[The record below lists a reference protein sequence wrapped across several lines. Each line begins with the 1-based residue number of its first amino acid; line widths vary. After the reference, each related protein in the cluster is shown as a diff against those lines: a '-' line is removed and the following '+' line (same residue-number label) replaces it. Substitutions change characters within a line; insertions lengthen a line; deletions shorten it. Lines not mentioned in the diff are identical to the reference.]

1 MKKVIGGSIAI
12 ILGLFCFSAFFS
24 AFLTFLAG
32 IIPLTLILAGC
43 LTIYLNRDDD
53 APEYTQPEAKSI
65 KAVEDKSVETKITQT
80 QPEDNI
86 TDNVI
91 EDTPKLSGNTSTY
104 VFHSPDC
111 KFSKSKKC
119 TSFFNTR
126 EEAIQEGYKPCGIC
140 KP

>member
-24 AFLTFLAG
+24 SFLILLAG
-32 IIPLTLILAGC
+32 MIPVTLILAGC
-43 LTIYLNRDDD
+43 LTIYLKHENE
-53 APEYTQPEAKSI
+53 PSEAEPFETKPFETKSI
-65 KAVEDKSVETKITQT
+65 ETDPVES
-80 QPEDNI
+80 I
-86 TDNVI
+86 TDKPT
-91 EDTPKLSGNTSTY
+91 DDSPKLLGNTGTL

-119 TSFFNTR
+119 TAIFDTS
-126 EEAIQEGYKPCGIC
+126 EEAIQNGYKSCGIC

>member
-32 IIPLTLILAGC
+32 TLPLILILSGC
-43 LTIYLNRDDD
+43 LIIYLKREDES
-53 APEYTQPEAKSI
+53 PEWNEDEVKSDEI
-65 KAVEDKSVETKITQT
+65 IEPKPVETQITRPQSEDDIKDKI
-80 QPEDNI
+80 I
-86 TDNVI
+86 A
-91 EDTPKLSGNTSTY
+91 DTSKFTGNTGTY
-104 VFHSPDC
+104 VFHSHGC
-111 KFSKSKKC
+111 KFSESKNC
-119 TSFFNTR
+119 TSVFNTR

>member
-12 ILGLFCFSAFFS
+12 IIGLFCFSAFFS

-32 IIPLTLILAGC
+32 IIPLILILGGC
-43 LTIYLNRDDD
+43 LTIYLKRDYDS
-53 APEYTQPEAKSI
+53 PEYTETVTKSDES
-65 KAVEDKSVETKITQT
+65 VETESIETKITQT
-80 QPEDNI
+80 QSEDSI
-86 TDNVI
+86 PDKII
-91 EDTPKLSGNTSTY
+91 ENHPKLFGNTGSY
-104 VFHSPDC
+104 IFHSPGC

-119 TSFFNTR
+119 TSLFNTR

>member
-24 AFLTFLAG
+24 SFLTFLAG
-32 IIPLTLILAGC
+32 IIPLILILGGC
-43 LTIYLNRDDD
+43 LTIYLNRDYDS
-53 APEYTQPEAKSI
+53 PEGTEVEAKLYETI
-65 KAVEDKSVETKITQT
+65 ETKPVETKITQAQT
-80 QPEDNI
+80 EDNI
-86 TDNVI
+86 I
-91 EDTPKLSGNTSTY
+91 EDNLKLSGNTGTY
-104 VFHSPDC
+104 VFHSSDC